1 MMEMLVET
9 GTTKLARNVTVIVL
23 SFAGFELWRVETQYQ

>member
-9 GTTKLARNVTVIVL
+9 GTTKLARKVTVIVL
-23 SFAGFELWRVETQYQ
+23 SFAGFEL